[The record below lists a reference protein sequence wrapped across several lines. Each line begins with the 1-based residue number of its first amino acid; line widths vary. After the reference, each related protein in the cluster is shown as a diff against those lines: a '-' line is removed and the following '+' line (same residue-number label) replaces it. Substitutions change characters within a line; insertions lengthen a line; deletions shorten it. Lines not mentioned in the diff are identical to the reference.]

1 VVRPGES
8 LTRRLQ
14 SGIRGTERLA
24 RQVATHIQA
33 LPDLV
38 ANQATLARHL
48 AVMEQGAF
56 SRPCACPPLSS
67 RACCQA
73 DCGAEYAAWLNRL
86 GLQTVINRKF
96 WEYAAIGRALDAG
109 GMLSP
114 GRRGVGFGV
123 GREPLVAAFAAAGCQ
138 IVATDLHPDDSRA
151 GSWAR
156 TNQHCLSL
164 AGLQRPAVCP
174 EDRLAAQVEIRAV
187 DMNDIPA
194 GLGGFDFCWSSC
206 ALEHLGSI
214 DAGLDFIQRAM
225 ACLRPGGLAVHTTE
239 FNLDSDTGT
248 VMAGETVVYRRQDLA
263 RLGAALGAAGHH
275 SEPFEVPPP
284 TGVLDSYIDI
294 RPYQYAALLLRIGGY
309 RATSAVVVAQAGP
322 RPAGGRLDRSHPAD

>member
-1 VVRPGES
+1 MVRPGES

-14 SGIRGTERLA
+14 SGLRRSQRLA

-38 ANQATLARHL
+38 ANQAALARHL
-48 AVMEQGAF
+48 GLMEQEAF
-56 SRPCACPPLSS
+56 RRPCACPPLSS
-67 RACCQA
+67 RACRQA

-86 GLQTVINRKF
+86 GLQMVVNRKF
-96 WEYAAIGRALDAG
+96 WEYAAIGRALEAG

-114 GRRGVGFGV
+114 GRKGLGFGV

-174 EDRLAAQVEIRAV
+174 EDKLAAQVEIRAV

-194 GLGGFDFCWSSC
+194 ELRGFDFCWSSC

-214 DAGLDFIQRAM
+214 DAGLRFIERAM

-239 FNLDSDTGT
+239 FNLDSDEDT
-248 VMAGETVVYRRQDLA
+248 VMAGETVVYRRQDMV
-263 RLGAALGAAGHH
+263 RLGGALAAAGHR
-275 SEPFEVPPP
+275 SPPFEVPAPA
-284 TGVLDSYIDI
+284 GVLDSYIDI
-294 RPYQYAALLLRIGGY
+294 RPYQYAALLLRIGGF
-309 RATSAVVVAQAGP
+309 RATSAVIVAQAGP
-322 RPAGGRLDRSHPAD
+322 PLEPATALR